1 MCFFL
6 FVSRNVANAV
16 RCYAM
21 PCHAIESFAHVQYI
35 KCEYNLHEM
44 AYGFGFGVGN
54 RTITAHTN
62 TQYRRS
68 LLKKLILDMG
78 NRLLKYIG
86 Y

>member
-1 MCFFL
+1 
-6 FVSRNVANAV
+6 
-16 RCYAM
+16 M

-35 KCEYNLHEM
+35 KCESDLHEM
-44 AYGFGFGVGN
+44 AYGFGVGN
-54 RTITAHTN
+54 RTIVAHTN
-62 TQYRRS
+62 TQFRRS